1 MRFYDRSEAGQILAD
16 KLSRYKVKNL
26 VVLALPRGGVVL
38 GAIIAKRLGAAFGI
52 VIVQK
57 LGHPF
62 DPEYALG
69 AVAEDDEPV
78 VGDETDKIDKIWY
91 KKVVESARQE
101 IKRRRK
107 LYFGDIYTAPNVK
120 GKTVILVDDGIAT
133 GFTFVAAVQF
143 IKNRDPKKIIMAAPV
158 ASEES
163 VNMLQELADE
173 IVLLD
178 DPSDFL
184 GSVGAHYDR
193 FEQIDDQEVIDYLQ
207 SE

>member
-1 MRFYDRSEAGQILAD
+1 
-16 KLSRYKVKNL
+16 
-26 VVLALPRGGVVL
+26 
-38 GAIIAKRLGAAFGI
+38 
-52 VIVQK
+52 
-57 LGHPF
+57 
-62 DPEYALG
+62 
-69 AVAEDDEPV
+69 
-78 VGDETDKIDKIWY
+78 
-91 KKVVESARQE
+91 
-101 IKRRRK
+101 
-107 LYFGDIYTAPNVK
+107 
-120 GKTVILVDDGIAT
+120 
-133 GFTFVAAVQF
+133 
-143 IKNRDPKKIIMAAPV
+143 MAAPV